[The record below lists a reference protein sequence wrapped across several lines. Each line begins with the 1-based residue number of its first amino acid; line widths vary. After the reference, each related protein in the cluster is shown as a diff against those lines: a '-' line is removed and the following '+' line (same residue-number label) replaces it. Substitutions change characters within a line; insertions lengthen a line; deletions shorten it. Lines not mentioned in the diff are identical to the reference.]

1 MGLHTLYGFLIRGT
15 SGIECYNVVP
25 SDSYMN
31 WVWFVNVLSDK
42 SNICLYKCLGFS
54 HVMIRGETF
63 SSGIESCI
71 LLPIGSYLNL
81 YEL

>member
-15 SGIECYNVVP
+15 SGIGCYNVVP

-42 SNICLYKCLGFS
+42 SNICLYKCIGFS

-63 SSGIESCI
+63 SSGIESCN